1 MAMKRV
7 AKKKAESADTGGA
20 SVLRSLFRSFAMLVE
35 QAAEG
40 KPQLRGLRVA
50 HDPKADRFVAV
61 HLGARVEFLLRMDTG
76 TVPPHAEVECRSV
89 NSLGASAEMTIARF
103 RFNEAGIVTESSVP
117 ELVSERLDQKTGA
130 WSIVAAVMWDALQA
144 QS

>member
-1 MAMKRV
+1 MKRV
-7 AKKKAESADTGGA
+7 VRKKPKDQDSGGA
-20 SVLRSLFRSFAMLVE
+20 SVMRSLFRTFAMLAE

-61 HLGARVEFLLRMDTG
+61 HLGARVEFLLCMDSG
-76 TVPPHAEVECRSV
+76 AVPPHAEVECRPV
-89 NSLGASAEMTIARF
+89 NSLGASAETTIARF

-117 ELVSERLDQKTGA
+117 ELVNERLDQKDGA